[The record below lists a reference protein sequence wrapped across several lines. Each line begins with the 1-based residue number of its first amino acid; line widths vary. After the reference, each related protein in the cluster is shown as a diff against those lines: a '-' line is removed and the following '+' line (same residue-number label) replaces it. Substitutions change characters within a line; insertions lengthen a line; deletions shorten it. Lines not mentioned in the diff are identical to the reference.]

1 MSNEVLHV
9 CSFLNAQD
17 NNKVGIWDSLCYLV
31 SRLIL
36 ERDIKKISVEN
47 ISNHFKN
54 YYGFSIPMYPMKELF
69 NKMYKAGYLSNNEL

>member
-36 ERDIKKISVEN
+36 ERDIKEISVEN

-54 YYGFSIPMYPMKELF
+54 YYGFSIPMIVY
-69 NKMYKAGYLSNNEL
+69 NKVRNLG